1 MGHVRLLQFGF
12 PQSMCLEVGLLSWM
26 MVLQRVRHGWA
37 TEQQQYFII
46 VPSFL
51 KSLHIVFHS
60 GYIDLHSHPQCRRV
74 PFSPLPLQHL
84 FVDFLMMTI
93 LTSVRRYLTVVLICI
108 SLIMSDVEH
117 LFMCLLAI
125 CIKGTLFLSNITQL
139 LGFPGGASG
148 KEPSCQCRGLK
159 RHGFDPWVG
168 KIS

>member
-1 MGHVRLLQFGF
+1 MPRSGIAGSYGGF
-12 PQSMCLEVGLLSWM
+12 I
-26 MVLQRVRHGWA
+26 
-37 TEQQQYFII
+37 T
-46 VPSFL
+46 SFL
-51 KSLHIVFHS
+51 RNLHIIFHK
-60 GYIDLHSHPQCRRV
+60 GCINLYSHQQCKRV

-148 KEPSCQCRGLK
+148 KEPSCQCRRCK
-159 RHGFDPWVG
+159 TRRFDPWVREDTL
-168 KIS
+168 K

>member
-1 MGHVRLLQFGF
+1 
-12 PQSMCLEVGLLSWM
+12 

-139 LGFPGGASG
+139 LGFPGGAVV
-148 KEPSCQCRGLK
+148 KEPTCQCRRHR

-168 KIS
+168 KISWRRKWQPMPVFLPEKSHR